1 MTMTYFL
8 FVGLLALLILITDF
22 LLHIPEKVKKILSIT
37 GLVMIGVG
45 TIGNW
50 FYPSYGL
57 RASWGAW
64 LMTFGGA
71 LLVVGVFDILAAC
84 RSYPCEPSS
93 VTERVFYL
101 AR

>member
-1 MTMTYFL
+1 MTYFL

-22 LLHIPEKVKKILSIT
+22 LFHIQEKVKRILSIT

-71 LLVVGVFDILAAC
+71 LLVVGVFDILTK
-84 RSYPCEPSS
+84 RYRKS
-93 VTERVFYL
+93 
-101 AR
+101 

>member
-1 MTMTYFL
+1 MTYFL

-22 LLHIPEKVKKILSIT
+22 LLLIPEKVKKILSIA

-45 TIGNW
+45 TIGTW
-50 FYPSYGL
+50 FYPSSGF

-71 LLVVGVFDILAAC
+71 LLVVGVFDILAK
-84 RSYPCEPSS
+84 R
-93 VTERVFYL
+93 
-101 AR
+101 

>member
-1 MTMTYFL
+1 MTMIYFL

-22 LLHIPEKVKKILSIT
+22 LLYIPENVKKILSIT

-45 TIGNW
+45 TIDNW

-57 RASWGAW
+57 RASRGAW

-71 LLVVGVFDILAAC
+71 LLVVGVFDILAK
-84 RSYPCEPSS
+84 RY
-93 VTERVFYL
+93 RKK
-101 AR
+101 R

>member
-22 LLHIPEKVKKILSIT
+22 LLHIPEKVKRILSIT

-50 FYPSYGL
+50 LYPSYGL

-71 LLVVGVFDILAAC
+71 LLVVGVFDILAK
-84 RSYPCEPSS
+84 RYRKS
-93 VTERVFYL
+93 
-101 AR
+101 

>member
-22 LLHIPEKVKKILSIT
+22 LFHIPEKVKRILSIT

-57 RASWGAW
+57 HASWGAW

-71 LLVVGVFDILAAC
+71 LLVVGVFDILAK
-84 RSYPCEPSS
+84 RY
-93 VTERVFYL
+93 RKKGG
-101 AR
+101 